1 MTTSSPKDEM
11 SSYNLLVLSP
21 TIFMVTSKGDGS
33 KDIMSNDCKVVIN
46 VIIGP
51 LGNKLYDG
59 PLMMGGHQMIYS
71 TEDQ

>member
-11 SSYNLLVLSP
+11 SSYNLLVLST
-21 TIFMVTSKGDGS
+21 TIFMTTLKADDS
-33 KDIMSNDCKVVIN
+33 KDIMRNYCKVVIN

-59 PLMMGGHQMIYS
+59 PLMKIL
-71 TEDQ
+71 

>member
-1 MTTSSPKDEM
+1 MTTLSPEDET

-51 LGNKLYDG
+51 LGDKLYDG
-59 PLMMGGHQMIYS
+59 PLMMGGHHIIYS
-71 TEDQ
+71 PDNQ